1 MSLENRKRKKIFPF
15 WERLSPTLSKHIPAE
30 NKIGKNKN
38 FENILLN
45 IKQVFSGRNLE
56 NFSGEYRR

>member
-15 WERLSPTLSKHIPAE
+15 WERLGQTLSKHIPAE